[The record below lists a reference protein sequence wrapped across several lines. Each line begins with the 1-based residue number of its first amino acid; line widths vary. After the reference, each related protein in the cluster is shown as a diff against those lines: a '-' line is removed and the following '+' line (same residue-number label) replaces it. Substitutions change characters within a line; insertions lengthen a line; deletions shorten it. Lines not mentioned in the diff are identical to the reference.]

1 MLFLLALAWT
11 DTLGTAN
18 ANADLPV
25 WAPSCVRFP
34 RRRHSHGSNRNKASV
49 SGPLHLLRRL
59 PHAPAPRLD
68 ASFHPPFSAAARRA
82 SSRWFP
88 LLRRF
93 LRVRTFALRLS
104 AVATCAH
111 RATRLETAAAE
122 GMAAAAALVV
132 RWTRRARTR
141 GSLPFPLWKNTIKRR
156 NRTHLKGNDPGLK
169 GTSKRMG
176 RRNQARTVSRRGKE
190 RVG

>member
-1 MLFLLALAWT
+1 MQYSARILTESVFSFSTISSVAADMHTMLFLLALAWT

-34 RRRHSHGSNRNKASV
+34 RRRHSHGSNRNRASV

-82 SSRWFP
+82 SSRSFS

-93 LRVRTFALRLS
+93 HRVLTFALRLS

-132 RWTRRARTR
+132 RWTRRARTG
-141 GSLPFPLWKNTIKRR
+141 GSLPFPLWKK
-156 NRTHLKGNDPGLK
+156 HD
-169 GTSKRMG
+169 
-176 RRNQARTVSRRGKE
+176 
-190 RVG
+190 